1 MPLILASRSPR
12 RHELLAAVG
21 IPFSVH
27 VADIDE
33 SVLRNELP
41 APHAL
46 RLAETKARVVAQ
58 YLSDEID
65 VVVLAA
71 DTIVVHH
78 NQILGKP
85 SDAEA
90 ARSMLQSLRRSPH
103 QVITAVAVAYQPDHL
118 SLHERDCI
126 QIASALH
133 TSEVAMRP
141 YSDAEIETYVA
152 SGDPM
157 DKAGA
162 YAIQNSDFQPV
173 AGFSGCFASIM
184 GLPLAVTVELLAGTG
199 LTPDVNWRQ
208 ACATLTGNCC
218 QHLS

>member
-12 RHELLAAVG
+12 RHELLTAVG

-33 SVLRNELP
+33 SAFRNELP

-58 YLSDEID
+58 CLSDGTD
-65 VVVLAA
+65 VVILAA

-78 NQILGKP
+78 NQILCKP

-90 ARSMLQSLRRSPH
+90 ARSMLQSLRSSPH
-103 QVITAVAVAYQPDHL
+103 QVITAVAVAYQPDL
-118 SLHERDCI
+118 SLPEGERI
-126 QIASALH
+126 QITSALH
-133 TSEVAMRP
+133 TSKVAMRP
-141 YSDAEIETYVA
+141 YSDAEIKTYIA

-173 AGFSGCFASIM
+173 ASFSGCFASIM
-184 GLPLAVTVELLAGTG
+184 GLPLAVTVELLEGTG